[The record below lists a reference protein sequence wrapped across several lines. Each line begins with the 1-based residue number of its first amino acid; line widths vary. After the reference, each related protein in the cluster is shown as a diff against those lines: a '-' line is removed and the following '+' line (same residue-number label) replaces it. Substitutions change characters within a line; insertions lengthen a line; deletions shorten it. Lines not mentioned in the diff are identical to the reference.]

1 MVPMKVYLVQHAEAK
16 SEEED
21 PRRPLTEKGKEEAR
35 RVAALLARAGAHV
48 ERIVHSGKLRAQQ
61 TAEIFAEALKPPKGV
76 EHADALEPLADPR
89 VWAERLA
96 KADED
101 LMIVG
106 HLPHLSKLA
115 GLLLAGSERAEPV
128 KFRKGGA
135 VCLERGE
142 GGKWTLTWAVWPEHA
157 G

>member
-1 MVPMKVYLVQHAEAK
+1 MKLYLVQHAEAK

-21 PRRPLTEKGKEEAR
+21 PKRPLTDKGREEAR
-35 RVAALLARAGAHV
+35 RVAALLARAGV
-48 ERIVHSGKLRAQQ
+48 RVDRIVHSGKLRAQQ
-61 TAEIFAEALKPPKGV
+61 TAEIFAEALKPPRDV
-76 EHADALEPLADPR
+76 ERAEALEPLADPR
-89 VWAERLA
+89 VWVEKLAEV
-96 KADED
+96 DED
-101 LMIVG
+101 VMIVG

-115 GLLLAGSERAEPV
+115 GLLLTGSEGAEPV

-142 GGKWTLTWAVWPEHA
+142 GGKWSLLWAVWPEHA